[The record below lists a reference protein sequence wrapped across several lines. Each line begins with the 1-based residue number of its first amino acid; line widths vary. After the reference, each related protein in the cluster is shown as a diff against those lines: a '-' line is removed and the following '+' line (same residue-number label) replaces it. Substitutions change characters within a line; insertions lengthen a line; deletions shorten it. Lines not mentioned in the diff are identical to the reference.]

1 MVLYITFI
9 SIVNISISNE
19 PTVGIFVSVCFTVS
33 HRTGCVHYIFVC
45 CDAAVLLTTRNFSSL
60 FLLRSGIEWES
71 LSCQKKFTTNRYR
84 IS

>member
-19 PTVGIFVSVCFTVS
+19 PIVGIFVSVCFTAS

-45 CDAAVLLTTRNFSSL
+45 YDAAVLLTTRNFSSL
-60 FLLRSGIEWES
+60 FFLEVVSNGSRFHVRRSLLQTG
-71 LSCQKKFTTNRYR
+71 TG
-84 IS
+84 